1 MKKLIALTLALVMVL
16 SLCVACGGG
25 ATGETSGNK
34 GGQTGEAGEQIKLTI
49 GLPTK
54 ATVLSYE
61 DNALTKWLEEQ
72 TGYDLTFVPY
82 SGGTDI
88 GTQISTTVAA
98 QQPLPDILYGI
109 NLGDS
114 VVNGYGRDGY
124 FIDLAPYYE
133 DREGASKTF
142 WTRLEENFT
151 EAEQAN
157 ILRLLKEPETGAM
170 YSVPTL
176 ETSLIDI
183 MDYQMWINVEWLD
196 KLGLEKPTNT
206 DELYNVLKAFKTQDP
221 NGNGQADELPLY
233 GGQDAGLCADVV
245 NWLINMFLYFN
256 DRKHFSIDAEGQL
269 YAPFTT
275 DEYREALKYVNKLI
289 DEGLMLDS
297 VLNTK
302 MNEMQMITTPASGTP
317 VVGIFAG
324 HLTLHVSI
332 DNPLLYQYEPLP
344 LWGNAVYNDNTNSR
358 GNHITA
364 DCANPDAAWNLIM
377 EMRKEESSN
386 RIRYGEYGVNW
397 KEAPEGAV
405 SDYGIPAKIMIIEDP
420 FNTQNTCLWSG
431 ATGSLNVWA
440 EGEAAQLTTELNEWG
455 KKKSEMHAESR
466 RLFDEAAA
474 KYNPPAEQI
483 CPTLVYTEDEKEE
496 TESIRTA
503 CADYYQKSRTDF
515 CVGKLD
521 PNSESDWETYLKT
534 LDDLGLESWLEL
546 AQIAFERQ

>member
-1 MKKLIALTLALVMVL
+1 
-16 SLCVACGGG
+16 
-25 ATGETSGNK
+25 
-34 GGQTGEAGEQIKLTI
+34 
-49 GLPTK
+49 
-54 ATVLSYE
+54 
-61 DNALTKWLEEQ
+61 
-72 TGYDLTFVPY
+72 
-82 SGGTDI
+82 
-88 GTQISTTVAA
+88 
-98 QQPLPDILYGI
+98 
-109 NLGDS
+109 
-114 VVNGYGRDGY
+114 
-124 FIDLAPYYE
+124 
-133 DREGASKTF
+133 
-142 WTRLEENFT
+142 
-151 EAEQAN
+151 
-157 ILRLLKEPETGAM
+157 
-170 YSVPTL
+170 
-176 ETSLIDI
+176 
-183 MDYQMWINVEWLD
+183 
-196 KLGLEKPTNT
+196 
-206 DELYNVLKAFKTQDP
+206 
-221 NGNGQADELPLY
+221 
-233 GGQDAGLCADVV
+233 
-245 NWLINMFLYFN
+245 MFLYFN

-297 VLNTK
+297 VFNTK

-364 DCANPDAAWNLIM
+364 DCANPDAAFNLM
-377 EMRKEESSN
+377 MTMWSAEGSKRV
-386 RIRYGEYGVNW
+386 RYGEYGVNW
-397 KEAPEGAV
+397 TDPDEGAV
-405 SDYGIPAKIMIIEDP
+405 SDLGIPATIKILRDP
-420 FNTQNTCLWSG
+420 LVEQNTCLWSG
-431 ATGSLNVWA
+431 ASCTLTVYS